1 MAGQMVSKR
10 STRMFLEDAGG
21 HPEEDPAYRPA
32 RRNSKNEDMMSLD
45 LAEKYQSQVPSRQ
58 GSREPVASIETT
70 MDVYVQKQITLS
82 VEEELL
88 KATANTVEKGVAQQ
102 RRDEGGLV
110 KFADQLPSPL
120 ASPTSPGIERV
131 LPIDGRPINFG
142 VVVPGIYRSSY
153 PKPEDFGF
161 IRNLGLKSIVT
172 LVQKDDADEP
182 YTAFMSSNGIRHHVF
197 NMKGTKKEAIP
208 IQTMKSI
215 LRLVLNREHHPLLIH
230 CNHGKH
236 RTGCVVGVVRKVTGW
251 ELTNIV
257 DEYRTYAEPKV
268 RDCDVKYL
276 TDFDLS
282 DLSNLFVHE
291 ANLRFRV
298 RHFVR
303 VTLFSFFVVFV
314 WLLSGHR
321 MQNTAKRVK
330 EMR

>member
-1 MAGQMVSKR
+1 MAGAMVSKR
-10 STRMFLEDAGG
+10 STRLFLEDEGG

-32 RRNSKNEDMMSLD
+32 RRNSKQEDSFPLE
-45 LAEKYQSQVPSRQ
+45 LAEKYQTSGPSRQ
-58 GSREPVASIETT
+58 ASLESVAASDSAV
-70 MDVYVQKQITLS
+70 DVFVQKQTTMM
-82 VEEELL
+82 VED
-88 KATANTVEKGVAQQ
+88 EKPNPAVQAEKSPMRCDDALTKVAQQ
-102 RRDEGGLV
+102 L
-110 KFADQLPSPL
+110 KTPL
-120 ASPTSPGIERV
+120 ASPISPSIERI

-142 VVVPGIYRSSY
+142 VVVPGVYRSSY

-172 LVQKDDADEP
+172 LVQKDDVDEP

-208 IQTMKSI
+208 IRTMKAI

-251 ELTNIV
+251 ELSPIV
-257 DEYRTYAEPKV
+257 DEYRSYAEPKI
-268 RDCDVKYL
+268 RDCDIKYL

-282 DLSNLFVHE
+282 DLSNLFVHD
-291 ANLRFRV
+291 AKMRFRI

-303 VTLFSFFVVFV
+303 VTLFSVFVLFV

-321 MQNTAKRVK
+321 MQTTAKRVK
-330 EMR
+330 DVR

>member
-1 MAGQMVSKR
+1 MAGAMVSKR
-10 STRMFLEDAGG
+10 STRLFLEDEGG

-32 RRNSKNEDMMSLD
+32 RRNSKQEDSVPFE
-45 LAEKYQSQVPSRQ
+45 LADKYQARSPSRR
-58 GSREPVASIETT
+58 GSRESATAPDSAV
-70 MDVYVQKQITLS
+70 DGFVQKQIVMA
-82 VEEELL
+82 VEDEKP
-88 KATANTVEKGVAQQ
+88 KAVVPAEKSSARFNDALTKV
-102 RRDEGGLV
+102 
-110 KFADQLPSPL
+110 ADQLKTPL
-120 ASPTSPGIERV
+120 ASPIFPSIERI

-142 VVVPGIYRSSY
+142 VVVPGVYRSSY

-172 LVQKDDADEP
+172 LVQKDGVDEP
-182 YTAFMSSNGIRHHVF
+182 YTAFMSGNGIRHHVF

-208 IQTMKSI
+208 IRTMKSI

-251 ELTNIV
+251 ELSPIV
-257 DEYRTYAEPKV
+257 DEYRSYAEPKI
-268 RDCDVKYL
+268 RDCDIKYL

-282 DLSNLFVHE
+282 DLSNLFVHD
-291 ANLRFRV
+291 AKMRFRI

-303 VTLFSFFVVFV
+303 VTLFSVFVIFV

-321 MQNTAKRVK
+321 MQATAKRVK
-330 EMR
+330 DVR

>member
-1 MAGQMVSKR
+1 MAGEMVSKR
-10 STRMFLEDAGG
+10 STRMFLEDAGC

-32 RRNSKNEDMMSLD
+32 RRNSKQDDLIPLE
-45 LAEKYQSQVPSRQ
+45 LAEKYQAKGPSRK
-58 GSREPVASIETT
+58 GSRESVTPVDTT
-70 MDVYVQKQITLS
+70 MDVYVQKQVMLS

-88 KATANTVEKGVAQQ
+88 KVATAEKGVV
-102 RRDEGGLV
+102 RRDDGLIKV
-110 KFADQLPSPL
+110 AEQIQAPP
-120 ASPTSPGIERV
+120 ASPKSPGIERV

-142 VVVPGIYRSSY
+142 VVVPGVYRSSY
-153 PKPEDFGF
+153 PKPDDFGF

-172 LVQKDDADEP
+172 LVQKDDVDEP
-182 YTAFMSSNGIRHHVF
+182 YTNFMSNNGIRHHVF

-208 IQTMKSI
+208 IRTMKAI
-215 LRLVLNREHHPLLIH
+215 LRLVLNRENHPLLIH

-251 ELTNIV
+251 ELNNIV
-257 DEYRTYAEPKV
+257 DEYRAYAEPKV
-268 RDCDVKYL
+268 RDNDVKYI

-291 ANLRFRV
+291 ANMRFRV

-303 VTLFSFFVVFV
+303 VTLFSVFVVFV

-321 MQNTAKRVK
+321 MSNTARRVK
-330 EMR
+330 DVR

>member
-1 MAGQMVSKR
+1 MAVAMVSKR
-10 STRMFLEDAGG
+10 STRLFLEDEGG
-21 HPEEDPAYRPA
+21 HPEEDPTYRPT
-32 RRNSKNEDMMSLD
+32 RRNSKQEDPAPLE
-45 LAEKYQSQVPSRQ
+45 LADKYQAKGPSRQ
-58 GSREPVASIETT
+58 GSRESVAAPDAAV
-70 MDVYVQKQITLS
+70 DVHVQKQVAMV
-82 VEEELL
+82 VEDVKAAVLGEKVPARREDSLEVFDDRL
-88 KATANTVEKGVAQQ
+88 K
-102 RRDEGGLV
+102 
-110 KFADQLPSPL
+110 PPM
-120 ASPTSPGIERV
+120 ASPISSVIERV

-142 VVVPGIYRSSY
+142 VVVPGVYRSSY

-172 LVQKDDADEP
+172 LVQKDDVDEP
-182 YTAFMSSNGIRHHVF
+182 YTAFMSGNGIRHHVF

-208 IQTMKSI
+208 IRTMKAI

-251 ELTNIV
+251 ELNTIV

-268 RDCDVKYL
+268 RDCDIKYL

-282 DLSNLFVHE
+282 DLSNLFVHD
-291 ANLRFRV
+291 ANMRFRI

-303 VTLFSFFVVFV
+303 VTLFSVFVIFV

-321 MQNTAKRVK
+321 MQTTARRVK
-330 EMR
+330 DVR

>member
-1 MAGQMVSKR
+1 MAGAMVSKR
-10 STRMFLEDAGG
+10 STRLFLEDEGG
-21 HPEEDPAYRPA
+21 HPEEDPAYRPT
-32 RRNSKNEDMMSLD
+32 RRNSKQEESAPLEP
-45 LAEKYQSQVPSRQ
+45 AEKYQAKGPSRQ
-58 GSREPVASIETT
+58 GSRESVAAPDAAI
-70 MDVYVQKQITLS
+70 DVYVQKQVIMV
-82 VEEELL
+82 VEDEKV
-88 KATANTVEKGVAQQ
+88 KATVPGQNSPV
-102 RRDEGGLV
+102 RRDDGPLNV
-110 KFADQLPSPL
+110 ADQLKSPL
-120 ASPTSPGIERV
+120 ASPISSSIERV

-142 VVVPGIYRSSY
+142 VVVPGVYRSSY

-172 LVQKDDADEP
+172 LVQKDDVDEP
-182 YTAFMSSNGIRHHVF
+182 YTAFMSGNGIRHHVF

-208 IQTMKSI
+208 IRTMKAI

-251 ELTNIV
+251 ELNTIV

-268 RDCDVKYL
+268 RDCDIKYL

-282 DLSNLFVHE
+282 DLSNLFVHD
-291 ANLRFRV
+291 ANMRFRI

-303 VTLFSFFVVFV
+303 VTLFSVFVIFV

-321 MQNTAKRVK
+321 MQTTARRVK
-330 EMR
+330 DVR